1 MKMICKHVGLSPYSE
16 KFTGFKSF
24 LENTGMISEEQL
36 QLFIEFAEIK
46 DCDCY
51 FDDYVK
57 VRIYEYGYTV
67 IDLIDFVNSIT
78 YDDLNINL
86 CPQITMYN
94 DPYYT
99 RGLSRNDFI

>member
-1 MKMICKHVGLSPYSE
+1 MKMISKHVGLSPYSE
-16 KFTGFKSF
+16 NFTGFKSF

-46 DCDCY
+46 DSD
-51 FDDYVK
+51 FDEFVK
-57 VRIYEYGYTV
+57 IRVYEYGYTV

-78 YDDLNINL
+78 YDDLDINL